1 MSRVG
6 KKPVQLEGGVTASV
20 EGTRI
25 IVKGSKGQLDYSFLP
40 GIGVEVGEKSIQV
53 TRETD
58 HRDHRSL
65 HGLTRALIQ
74 NMVIGV
80 SKGYEK
86 KLEMSGVG
94 YKAEVKQ
101 DQIFLSVGFTN
112 PKALKIPSDLNVLVD
127 KNNKI
132 TVSGIR
138 KEAVGEF
145 ASRIRRVRPPEPYKG
160 KGIKYD
166 TERIVRKVGKTS
178 A

>member
-6 KKPVQLEGGVTASV
+6 KKPVQLESGVTAVV
-20 EGTRI
+20 EGTKI
-25 IVKGSKGQLDYSFLP
+25 IIKGSKGQLDYTFLP

-101 DQIFLSVGFTN
+101 EQIILSVGFTN
-112 PKALKIPSDLNVLVD
+112 PKTLAIPSELKVLVD
-127 KNNKI
+127 KSNKI

-145 ASRIRRVRPPEPYKG
+145 AAQIRRVRPPEPYKG

>member
-6 KKPVQLEGGVTASV
+6 KKPVQLESGVTAAVSGNTV
-20 EGTRI
+20 T
-25 IVKGSKGQLDYSFLP
+25 VKGPKGQLEYTFLP
-40 GIGVEVGEKSIQV
+40 GIGVEVKDDLVEV

-80 SKGYEK
+80 SKGYQK

-94 YKAEVKQ
+94 YKAEVQ
-101 DQIFLSVGFTN
+101 QGRIMLSVGFPA
-112 PKALKIPSDLNVLVD
+112 PKSLAIPSELEVTVEN
-127 KNNKI
+127 NNKI
-132 TVSGIR
+132 TVSGIH
-138 KEAVGEF
+138 KDMVGEF
-145 ASRIRRVRPPEPYKG
+145 AARIRRVRPPEPYKG